1 MDRRKVQSNKYVK
14 QKDDVFHVSKKLIE
28 IGKKTNPK
36 IKVDNWLKIKKR
48 KHQGQKVTCNTLNN

>member
-36 IKVDNWLKIKKR
+36 IKVDNWLKIKKENIR
-48 KHQGQKVTCNTLNN
+48 GKRLHVIL